1 MGKGEKG
8 GKMRRPLHRSSA
20 VITKKKKK
28 GSGLLSHGIFVTY
41 RRYNRPR

>member
-28 GSGLLSHGIFVTY
+28 RIRAAFPWDFCYISPL
-41 RRYNRPR
+41 

>member
-20 VITKKKKK
+20 VITKKKKRIRAAFPWDFCYI
-28 GSGLLSHGIFVTY
+28 SPL
-41 RRYNRPR
+41 